1 MKNWLAVLIAFA
13 GQAWAQSAAP
23 AVTIADTEQ
32 REIVS
37 AKTGSRYDLLV
48 SLPDG
53 YATNQQRY
61 PVLYVLDGWHF
72 PLLAFLQN
80 NNRFSKRMPQVIV
93 VNVSHGSKNVMALRA
108 HDFTPSAVA
117 SVPGSGGAPAFLEFM
132 EQELIPFV
140 DKTYR
145 TNPADRALLGH
156 SFGGLFALYALQQRP
171 GLFQR
176 IVAASPVIS
185 RDGKQFV
192 APDQLKAFEPPV
204 RLDISVGGDE
214 FLAKQVTDYAAQ
226 LDRVKPRGLTYRFTS
241 YPSEE
246 HNSMRLPAF
255 PAGLYWVYGWV
266 PKP

>member
-1 MKNWLAVLIAFA
+1 MNKLLVALLLFA
-13 GQAWAQSAAP
+13 THAWAQVAAP
-23 AVTIADTEQ
+23 AVIITDTEQ
-32 REIVS
+32 REILS
-37 AKTGSRYDLLV
+37 AKTGSRYELLV
-48 SLPDG
+48 SLPEG
-53 YATNQQRY
+53 YAANQQRY

-72 PLLAFLQN
+72 PLVAFLQN
-80 NNRFSKRMPQVIV
+80 NNRFSKRMPAVIV

-108 HDFTPSAVA
+108 HDFTPVAAA
-117 SVPGSGGAPAFLEFM
+117 SVPGAGGAPAFLDFL

-145 TNPADRALLGH
+145 TTPADRALLGH

-171 GLFQR
+171 ALFQR

-192 APDQLKAFEPPV
+192 APDQLRAFDPPV
-204 RLDISVGGDE
+204 RLDLSVGADE
-214 FLAKQVTDYAAQ
+214 PLARQVTDYAAQ
-226 LDRVKPRGLTYRFTS
+226 LDRLKPRNLTYRFTS
-241 YPSEE
+241 YPNEE